1 MQPGVELLSA
11 FDGALENKNKNL
23 YAAIVT
29 EGWRE
34 HEIRVTSTPQLKRNS
49 DQFRQSSEPSL
60 KQGELSRCR
69 FVVILCFFAEAQDN
83 DIESTGKQ

>member
-29 EGWRE
+29 EG
-34 HEIRVTSTPQLKRNS
+34 
-49 DQFRQSSEPSL
+49 
-60 KQGELSRCR
+60 
-69 FVVILCFFAEAQDN
+69 
-83 DIESTGKQ
+83 